1 VAPKKSSLNRS
12 IPSMWCRDQGTLV
25 LRLAVAMASAALL
38 AGCFQ
43 PLYGQAP
50 LSSGPAMQAAL
61 ASVDVAQID
70 APAGS
75 NQARIA
81 VELRNAV
88 LFDLTGGA
96 GSIAPTHRLNMKMTT
111 THSAIIVD
119 PNTGR
124 TEAQITGIDVK
135 YTLTELATGR
145 VVLNATA
152 FARTSSDVPG
162 QQQRFA
168 NQRALRDAEERAANV
183 IADQI
188 RSRLSS
194 YLVAGT

>member
-1 VAPKKSSLNRS
+1 MLA
-12 IPSMWCRDQGTLV
+12 
-25 LRLAVAMASAALL
+25 LRLAIVMASAAFSS
-38 AGCFQ
+38 GCFQ

-50 LSSGPAMQAAL
+50 LSSGPTMQSAL
-61 ASVDVAQID
+61 ASIDVAQID

-96 GSIAPTHRLNMKMTT
+96 GSVAPTHRLNIKMTT
-111 THSAIIVD
+111 SRSAIIVD

-124 TEAQITGIDVK
+124 TEAQISGIDVK

-145 VVLNATA
+145 IVLNATA
-152 FARTSSDVPG
+152 FARTSSDIPG

-168 NQRALRDAEERAANV
+168 NQRALHDAEERAANV

-194 YLVAGT
+194 YFVAGT